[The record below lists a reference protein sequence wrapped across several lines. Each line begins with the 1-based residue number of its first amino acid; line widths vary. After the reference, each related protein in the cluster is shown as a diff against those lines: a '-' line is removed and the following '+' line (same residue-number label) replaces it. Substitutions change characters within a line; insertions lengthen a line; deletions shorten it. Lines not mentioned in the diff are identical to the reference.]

1 MVLTA
6 VALASIYLS
15 EVTSRSSTTADGL
28 MANATTLTLLFV
40 WIGLTQPRGSAAAS
54 APVIATVEV
63 LALSA

>member
-40 WIGLTQPRGSAAAS
+40 WIGQPRGSAAAS